1 MAEPIKNPSRDGL
14 KPSKLSTK
22 KILYH
27 DRMNLNHRFPFFT
40 GEVQLIHVLDLKRF
54 CATAMEELSNTI
66 KKSSRDGL
74 KPSKLSTKK
83 ILYHDRV
90 SNGGS
95 IELRASE
102 NRRPALEMTVL
113 NDLDSISRLEG
124 F

>member
-1 MAEPIKNPSRDGL
+1 MSEMAEPIKNPSRDDL

-54 CATAMEELSNTI
+54 CGSEMSEMAEPI
-66 KKSSRDGL
+66 KNPSRDGL
-74 KPSKLSTKK
+74 KPSKLCTKK
-83 ILYHDRV
+83 NLYHDRV

-113 NDLDSISRLEG
+113 DG
-124 F
+124 

>member
-1 MAEPIKNPSRDGL
+1 MAEPIKNPSRDDL

-54 CATAMEELSNTI
+54 CGTEMSELSNAI
-66 KKSSRDGL
+66 ENPCLDGL

-113 NDLDSISRLEG
+113 DG
-124 F
+124 